1 VSDRPPGV
9 RLRGGV
15 LLAALGA
22 AACAAAPVV
31 TTQHPFLTEVEEQR
45 WEAAAR
51 TFEADSTLWASPQT
65 LLLAGQFYAD
75 PTLSTFDQ
83 PRARQVLSRL
93 TMGFPESLEAIAARP
108 LLGLLAELESLG
120 GELHARTAALE
131 GRMALAD
138 SLAASRDSVE
148 QELQTMR
155 RRIERLEAELEEA
168 RQELERLK
176 AVDLRPRPGSP
187 R

>member
-1 VSDRPPGV
+1 VSDRPLGSRV
-9 RLRGGV
+9 RGGV

-31 TTQHPFLTEVEEQR
+31 MQHPFLVEVEERR
-45 WEAAAR
+45 WEDAAR
-51 TFEADSTLWASPQT
+51 TFEGDSTLWASAQT

-75 PTLSTFDQ
+75 PTLPTFD
-83 PRARQVLSRL
+83 PARAREVLSRL
-93 TMGFPESLEAIAARP
+93 TTGFPGSVEADQGRP
-108 LLGLLAELESLG
+108 LLALLAELESLR

-131 GRMALAD
+131 GRMALTD
-138 SLAASRDSVE
+138 SLAASRDAAE

-168 RQELERLK
+168 RRELERLK